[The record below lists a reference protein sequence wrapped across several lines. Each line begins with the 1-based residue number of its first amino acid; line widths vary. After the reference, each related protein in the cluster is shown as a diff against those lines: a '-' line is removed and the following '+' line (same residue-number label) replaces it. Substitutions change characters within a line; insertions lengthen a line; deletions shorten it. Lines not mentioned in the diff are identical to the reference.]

1 MGGFG
6 GSMRRRILGVTLVE
20 LVVVVAIV
28 GILAAIALPSYQ
40 SFVIRG
46 RRAEAKTQM
55 VEIANREQQFLLA
68 QRAYVNKAAL
78 EASGY
83 ALPGT
88 LTAYYTYTVAIGAA
102 GTPSFL
108 ITFTPIGV
116 QASDGPLT
124 LNHQGIK
131 TPADKWKK

>member
-1 MGGFG
+1 
-6 GSMRRRILGVTLVE
+6 MRRRILGVTLIE
-20 LVVVVAIV
+20 LVVVVAII

-46 RRAEAKTQM
+46 RRAEAKTEIM
-55 VEIANREQQFLLA
+55 EIANREQQFLLA
-68 QRAYVNKAAL
+68 HRAYASKA
-78 EASGY
+78 EIEGSGY
-83 ALPGT
+83 ALPST
-88 LTAYYTYTVAIGAA
+88 LTPYYSYSITVGSTGA
-102 GTPSFL
+102 PSFL
-108 ITFTPIGV
+108 ITFTPSGA